1 MRIAYL
7 TQSYPPMISGAA
19 LAVEKLATAMAQRGH
34 KVLVIAASDR
44 EYPYTVQH
52 KNLTVLRLRSV
63 YNPVRVNQRFL
74 RFPHFAILNALKKFR
89 PDVIHTHE
97 PLQAAWAGIAY
108 ARRNHI
114 PIMLTVHQVP
124 AFAAHYLPDL
134 SGLHKCVESILW
146 MYAGWLMKKFQSVIA
161 PSQTTSRLLTSI
173 TRIESI
179 AISNGIDLETF
190 YPPLASDDGTATRHR
205 WNLPLG
211 VPLLLHVGRLDA
223 EKHVDR
229 ILKACV
235 TALQTTNAHLFI
247 VGDGCDKNNL
257 VRLSQELG
265 IEERVH
271 FAGFV
276 SPQDGLP
283 EIYRMSNLFVTAS
296 EIETQGVVLLEA
308 AASGLPIVAMNATCI
323 PEIVHDRVN
332 GFLANPEDLNTIHD
346 SILTLISNPKK
357 AHIMGQEGRILAQQ
371 QDVHTTW
378 QLHEDLYEE
387 LISHTGLQPVAKK
400 RQLLNP
406 RRITKTWL
414 GLK

>member
-7 TQSYPPMISGAA
+7 TQSYPPMISGAS

-63 YNPVRVNQRFL
+63 HNPVRVNQRFL
-74 RFPHFAILNALKKFR
+74 RSPHFAILNALKKFR
-89 PDVIHTHE
+89 PDVIHSHE

-114 PIMLTVHQVP
+114 PITLTVHQVP
-124 AFAAHYLPDL
+124 AFAAHYLPNL
-134 SGLHKCVESILW
+134 PGLHQCVESILW
-146 MYAGWLMKKFQSVIA
+146 IYAGWLMKQFQSVIA
-161 PSQTTSRLLTSI
+161 PSQTTSSLLTSI
-173 TRIESI
+173 TGIESI
-179 AISNGIDLETF
+179 AISNGIDLQTF
-190 YPPLASDDGTATRHR
+190 HPPLASDDGTATRHR

-229 ILKACV
+229 ILKACLP
-235 TALQTTNAHLFI
+235 TFQSTNAHLFI
-247 VGDGCDKNNL
+247 VGDGCEKNNL

-265 IEERVH
+265 IEQRVH

-283 EIYRMSNLFVTAS
+283 EIYRTATLFVTAS
-296 EIETQGVVLLEA
+296 EVETQGIVLLEA
-308 AASGLPIVAMNATCI
+308 AASGLPIVAVNATCI
-323 PEIVHDRVN
+323 SELVHDRMN
-332 GFLANPEDLNTIHD
+332 GFLAEPQDSSTLSHAFTLLINNPRMARTMGRESHIIAERHAIH
-346 SILTLISNPKK
+346 
-357 AHIMGQEGRILAQQ
+357 H
-371 QDVHTTW
+371 TW
-378 QLHEDLYEE
+378 QLHEGIYKDVVLKT
-387 LISHTGLQPVAKK
+387 SLQQAAARRKLA
-400 RQLLNP
+400 RP
-406 RRITKTWL
+406 RGIIKTL
-414 GLK
+414 MGLK